1 MACACVQERMCAY
14 SGDLCDLAGVHFN
27 TIADHLSH
35 DRLSDAVRCAMEDLG
50 IQQLL
55 RVPSHATT

>member
-1 MACACVQERMCAY
+1 MCAY